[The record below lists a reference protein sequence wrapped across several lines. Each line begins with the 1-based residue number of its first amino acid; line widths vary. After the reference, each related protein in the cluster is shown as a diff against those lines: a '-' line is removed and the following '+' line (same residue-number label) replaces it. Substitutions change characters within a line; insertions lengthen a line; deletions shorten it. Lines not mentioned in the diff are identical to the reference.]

1 MWHQKFRQML
11 KIGFSFFCILIL
23 LPYIVTIFFQ
33 GKDGSVLGER
43 GNSYIKYQA
52 DGESKEVLWTDYMM
66 GVLAQ
71 ELPGKMEPEALKAQ
85 TILLRT
91 ALCREWEESED
102 GVFTTPYWMEKKL
115 KEKWGIYTQEW
126 KWRLEKAIRETK
138 GQVLI
143 YQGTY
148 ARTPFH
154 QSSSGQTRDGAE
166 LFGTEGAP
174 YLVSRE
180 CPLDKEATQEMHL
193 YEMSYAEVRKKCQTI
208 LEAVLKEEAERKL
221 QYEDFI
227 IEEKEESGY
236 VRRVKICGTS
246 MSGEQFRNFLGLA
259 ASAFEFQKG
268 EEDRLKIVT
277 MGNGHGLGLSQWTA
291 QEMAKEGKS
300 CEEILNY
307 FFEGT
312 KIEEKEEICDLP
324 QKKE

>member
-1 MWHQKFRQML
+1 MITSSLEEYL
-11 KIGFSFFCILIL
+11 KTMYVLKKQGQDIK
-23 LPYIVTIFFQ
+23 VTTIAN
-33 GKDGSVLGER
+33 KMNCTKPSV
-43 GNSYIKYQA
+43 N
-52 DGESKEVLWTDYMM
+52 
-66 GVLAQ
+66 
-71 ELPGKMEPEALKAQ
+71 
-85 TILLRT
+85 
-91 ALCREWEESED
+91 
-102 GVFTTPYWMEKKL
+102 
-115 KEKWGIYTQEW
+115 
-126 KWRLEKAIRETK
+126 KAIRNLKLNGLVNYEVYGDIELTQK
-138 GQVLI
+138 GEQLAKKVLEAYDI
-143 YQGTY
+143 VNV
-148 ARTPFH
+148 F
-154 QSSSGQTRDGAE
+154 
-166 LFGTEGAP
+166 LTE
-174 YLVSRE
+174 
-180 CPLDKEATQEMHL
+180 
-193 YEMSYAEVRKKCQTI
+193 I
-208 LEAVLKEEAERKL
+208 LEVPKEEAERKL

-259 ASAFEFQKG
+259 SSAFEFQKG